1 MSSRKFGRQ
10 GVTAVLAAAEEDRV
24 AQTFGLNSP
33 TDRRVVE
40 VPIGRI
46 IPNPSQPRRHF
57 DEAELEGLADSIRQK
72 GLVQPIGIKPLDDGT
87 FQLVYGE
94 RRLRAARMVGLEK
107 VVAVTVSGDDDEL
120 ALIENV
126 QRADLDPF
134 EEADGIER
142 LRRKFD
148 YPYSVLGR
156 ILGKSKSEISR
167 ALALLKLPQVVR
179 DEYHQ
184 HRPTKKQLWAI
195 AEVADPAVQARM
207 WDAVKAGGDARS
219 SLSTEPFSAGPAP
232 VIAAEDGKDTTTARK
247 DAPAPQDN
255 TGTILS
261 ALPKR
266 LARRIQHAREVLGAL
281 RQEPKPLWNSDLQ
294 MLKDMRD
301 DIDAV
306 IKRAAAKGTA
316 KK

>member
-57 DEAELEGLADSIRQK
+57 DEAELEGLAESIRQK

-94 RRLRAARMVGLEK
+94 RRLRAAKMVGLEK

-148 YPYSVLGR
+148 YPYSVLGQ

-207 WDAVKAGGDARS
+207 WDAVKSGGDARTP
-219 SLSTEPFSAGPAP
+219 LSADPAP
-232 VIAAEDGKDTTTARK
+232 VAAVELGKDETAGRN
-247 DAPAPQDN
+247 DASGPQDN

-281 RQEPKPLWNSDLQ
+281 RQEPKPLWNSDIQ
-294 MLKDMRD
+294 MLKEMRD

-306 IKRAAAKGTA
+306 IKGAAKQSA
-316 KK
+316 ARK